1 MASEVN
7 SPEASRASTGTAIA
21 TPHNNDALANTRI
34 RRWYP
39 DDPRQLANYLEY
51 APSILVA
58 LWLRVHSVISGSP
71 VTSTT

>member
-1 MASEVN
+1 VN

-39 DDPRQLANYLEY
+39 DDPRQLANYLE
-51 APSILVA
+51 
-58 LWLRVHSVISGSP
+58 
-71 VTSTT
+71 